1 MNNFADRL
9 IEAIRRKKTTAV
21 VGLDPRPD
29 LMPASIVARYSLAGS
44 AAPAL
49 WARAVEEFC
58 CRVLDVVA
66 PLAPAVK
73 MQSAFFELH
82 GAPGIAA
89 LHAVTRKAQRLGLV
103 AILDAK
109 RGDIGS
115 TCEAYADAAFRPTE
129 TAKPLTGLAGGL
141 DADALTVNPYL
152 GRDSLDPFL
161 DFARRGDRG
170 LFVLVRTSNPG
181 SSDLQQLA
189 TIETGRLVYSHVA
202 EWVREWSEATRGA
215 SGYGAVG
222 AVVGGTAREQ
232 IAECRHAMPGAVLL
246 IPGYGAQG
254 AAAAD
259 IAAAFDE
266 RGLGAIVNSSRG
278 ILFPRGPAN
287 PRGDGAGRDWEACV
301 EQALREMIADLAKHT
316 PAGRLQ
322 TS

>member
-1 MNNFADRL
+1 MSNFADRL
-9 IEAIRRKKTTAV
+9 VEAVCRKRTPAV

-29 LMPASIVARYSLAGS
+29 LMPASIIQRYALAGS
-44 AAPAL
+44 AAPPL

-66 PLAPAVK
+66 PLVPAVK

-89 LHAVTRKAQRLGLV
+89 LSAVTRKAQRLGLV
-103 AILDAK
+103 TILDAK

-115 TCEAYADAAFRPTE
+115 TCEAYADAAFRRIDQA
-129 TAKPLTGLAGGL
+129 AKPLTGMAGGL
-141 DADALTVNPYL
+141 NADALTVNPYL

-161 DFARRGDRG
+161 DFARRGSSG

-189 TIETGRLVYSHVA
+189 TAQAGRPVYSHVA
-202 EWVREWSEATRGA
+202 QWVREWSEATRGA
-215 SGYGAVG
+215 SGYSAVG

-232 IAECRHAMPGAVLL
+232 IVECRRAMPGAVLL

-254 AAAAD
+254 AAASD

-278 ILFPRGPAN
+278 ILFPRAST
-287 PRGDGAGRDWEACV
+287 DQVARDWEANV
-301 EQALREMIADLAKHT
+301 ERAAREMIADLAHHT

-322 TS
+322 SA